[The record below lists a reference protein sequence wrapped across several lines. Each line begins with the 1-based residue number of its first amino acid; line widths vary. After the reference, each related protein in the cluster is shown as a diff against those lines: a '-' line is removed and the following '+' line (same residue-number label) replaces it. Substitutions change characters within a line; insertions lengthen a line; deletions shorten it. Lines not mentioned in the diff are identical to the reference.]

1 MSKTKHEQVIEYIE
15 ALPINTE
22 ISVRKLA
29 RQLAISEGTVYR
41 AIKEAEN
48 DGLVLSI
55 PKVGTVRTESK
66 DRVVLESLSFA
77 EIVSVLEGKILFE
90 TNDLNETPKTF
101 YVAFSQ
107 NELAEKNLNRNTM
120 VITNGNP
127 AVVETAAKSEC
138 PLILVGEA
146 EVSTEVMDML
156 SQANCFVMIT
166 PYDAFEVISLIN
178 KTLFERVTN
187 RELITI
193 NDIMKKN
200 PVFLYNNDQVSDWKE
215 LSAKTGHIYFPVVN
229 GEKKLVGI
237 VSPMDMATASSAT
250 FIDDVMTPNPIS
262 VEADE
267 LISYLARLL
276 VWERMEIVPVVDSDN
291 ILIGVVGR
299 QDIIEALQTTQKQ
312 PQIGDTI
319 DNLVLSGFKLQSRDK
334 ESEFVLHGEVTKFM
348 LGETGRLSMGNI
360 AILTANA
367 AAIAIRMKMEV
378 LTFAQSYTYQYYKKI
393 EVETELLLS
402 VQIYPAENGSF
413 QAVVYVND
421 EEGVLYGLATV
432 ILNEVEG

>member
-146 EVSTEVMDML
+146 EVSNEVMDML

-421 EEGVLYGLATV
+421 EKGVLYGLATV

>member
-127 AVVETAAKSEC
+127 AVVETAAKSEY

-146 EVSTEVMDML
+146 EVSNEVMDML

>member
-146 EVSTEVMDML
+146 EVSNEVMDML

>member
-146 EVSTEVMDML
+146 EVSNEVMDML

-193 NDIMKKN
+193 KDIMKKN